1 MSISDILGL
10 GEVDKFSRQLETILD
25 TLSEKGSNAIT
36 LGDMR
41 NLIKSNLSF
50 FFIKL
55 KSNVFLFFT
64 SFKSV

>member
-50 FFIKL
+50 FL
-55 KSNVFLFFT
+55 N
-64 SFKSV
+64 